1 MPALRYGGQKM
12 AATRTLSKYWML
24 TNEFVQNPYPLL
36 EHVRQESPVCELAFP
51 DGGRAWVVT
60 RYDDAKAALADP
72 RLSRDIHVQYRL
84 MSERTGR
91 PMAPPPEEAN
101 HLANQEPPRH
111 TPLRRAISF
120 AFTPRRAEALRPR
133 VEEIAGRLLDA
144 LPEDAPADLIA
155 GYADPL
161 PVITIAELM
170 GVPSD
175 SWPDFL
181 RWSAA
186 LRAHS
191 PTDSSGRLQS
201 TVRELSDFMA
211 ALIARKEREPG
222 EDLLSALIH
231 AAPERRLTPTEI
243 LSTGFALMTG
253 GNDTTASL
261 VGGVIAALLTHPAER
276 SRLLSE
282 PGRWTASMDELIRY
296 VNPITNALQRV
307 TTEPVTLGGVTIPAG
322 EVVVICVLSANR
334 DTGQFPDR
342 PGELG
347 LDRPKPAHLSFGH
360 GIHYCSGAH
369 LAKVIT
375 EVAARRLFERFPE
388 ARLAVDPARLEY
400 VQNVVVR
407 PLRALPVLLRP

>member
-1 MPALRYGGQKM
+1 MT
-12 AATRTLSKYWML
+12 ATRTLSKYWML
-24 TNEFVQNPYPLL
+24 TNEFTQNPYPVL
-36 EHVRQESPVCELAFP
+36 EHVRRESPVRELAFP
-51 DGGRAWVVT
+51 DGGRAFVVT
-60 RYDDAKAALADP
+60 RYEDAKAALADP
-72 RLSRDIHVQYRL
+72 RLSRDIHVHYRL

-91 PMAPPPEEAN
+91 AMTPPPEEAN
-101 HLANQEPPRH
+101 HLANLEPPRH

-133 VEEIAGRLLDA
+133 VEVIADTLLDA
-144 LPEDAPADLIA
+144 LPTGAEADLIE

-170 GVPSD
+170 GVPAD

-186 LRAHS
+186 LRTYS
-191 PTDSSGRLQS
+191 PTDGSGALDRNI
-201 TVRELSDFMA
+201 RELSAYMA
-211 ALIARKEREPG
+211 ELIARKEREPG

-231 AAPERRLTPTEI
+231 ADDERRLTSTEI

-261 VGGVIAALLTHPAER
+261 VGGVLAALLTHPAER
-276 SRLLSE
+276 ERLMTE
-282 PGRWTASMDELIRY
+282 PGRWTKSMDELIRY
-296 VNPITNALQRV
+296 VGPISNALQRV
-307 TTEPVTLGGVTIPAG
+307 TTEPVELGGVTIPAG
-322 EVVVICVLSANR
+322 EVVVICVMSTNR

-342 PGELG
+342 PDELD
-347 LDRPKPAHLSFGH
+347 LERPKPAHLSFGH

-375 EVAARRLFERFPE
+375 EIAARRLFERFPST
-388 ARLAVDPARLEY
+388 RLAVDPSRLEY
-400 VQNVVVR
+400 AQNVVVR
-407 PLRALPVLLRP
+407 PLKALPVLLRP

>member
-1 MPALRYGGQKM
+1 MT
-12 AATRTLSKYWML
+12 ATRTLSRFWML
-24 TNEFVQNPYPLL
+24 TNEFTQNPYPVL
-36 EHVRQESPVCELAFP
+36 EYVRRECPVRELAFP
-51 DGGRAWVVT
+51 DGGRAFVVT
-60 RYDDAKAALADP
+60 RYEDAKAALADP
-72 RLSRDIHVQYRL
+72 RLSRDIHVHYRL

-91 PMAPPPEEAN
+91 TMNPPPEEAN
-101 HLANQEPPRH
+101 HLANLEPPRH

-133 VEEIAGRLLDA
+133 VEVIADSLLDA
-144 LPEDAPADLIA
+144 LPTGAGADLVA

-175 SWPDFL
+175 RWPDFL

-186 LRAHS
+186 LRTYS
-191 PTDSSGRLQS
+191 PTDGSGALDRNI
-201 TVRELSDFMA
+201 RELSSYMSE
-211 ALIARKEREPG
+211 LIARKERERG
-222 EDLLSALIH
+222 DDLLSALIH
-231 AAPERRLTPTEI
+231 ADPERRLTSTEI

-261 VGGVIAALLTHPAER
+261 VGGVLAALLTHPAER
-276 SRLLSE
+276 ERLMSE
-282 PGRWTASMDELIRY
+282 PGRWGKSMDELIRY
-296 VNPITNALQRV
+296 VGPISNALQRV
-307 TTEPVTLGGVTIPAG
+307 TTEPVELGGVTIPAG
-322 EVVVICVLSANR
+322 EVVVICVMSTNR
-334 DTGQFPDR
+334 DTGQFPDH
-342 PGELG
+342 PGELD

-375 EVAARRLFERFPE
+375 EIAARRLFERFPD

-400 VQNVVVR
+400 QQNVVVR
-407 PLRALPVLLRP
+407 PLKALPVLLRP

>member
-1 MPALRYGGQKM
+1 MT
-12 AATRTLSKYWML
+12 ATRTLSKFWML
-24 TNEFVQNPYPLL
+24 TNEFTQNPYPVL
-36 EHVRQESPVCELAFP
+36 EYVRRECPVRELAFP
-51 DGGRAWVVT
+51 DGGRAFVVT
-60 RYDDAKAALADP
+60 RYEDAKAALADP
-72 RLSRDIHVQYRL
+72 RLSRDIHVHYRL

-91 PMAPPPEEAN
+91 TMSPPPEEAN
-101 HLANQEPPRH
+101 HLANLEPPRH

-133 VEEIAGRLLDA
+133 VEEIADGLLDA
-144 LPEDAPADLIA
+144 LPTGTGDADLIA

-170 GVPSD
+170 GVPAD
-175 SWPDFL
+175 RWPDFL

-186 LRAHS
+186 LRTYS
-191 PTDSSGRLQS
+191 PTDGSGALDRNI
-201 TVRELSDFMA
+201 RELSSYMSE
-211 ALIARKEREPG
+211 LIARKERERG
-222 EDLLSALIH
+222 DDLLSALIH
-231 AAPERRLTPTEI
+231 AAPERRLTSTEI

-261 VGGVIAALLTHPAER
+261 VGGVLAALLTHPAER
-276 SRLLSE
+276 ERLMAE
-282 PGRWTASMDELIRY
+282 PGRWGKSMDELIRY
-296 VNPITNALQRV
+296 VGPISNALQRV
-307 TTEPVTLGGVTIPAG
+307 TTEPVELGGVTIPAG
-322 EVVVICVLSANR
+322 EVVVICVMSTNR

-342 PGELG
+342 PDELD

-375 EVAARRLFERFPE
+375 EIAARRLFERFPD

-400 VQNVVVR
+400 QQNVVVR
-407 PLRALPVLLRP
+407 PLKALPVLLRP

>member
-1 MPALRYGGQKM
+1 M
-12 AATRTLSKYWML
+12 AATRTLSKFWML
-24 TNEFVQNPYPLL
+24 TNEFTQNPYPVL
-36 EHVRQESPVCELAFP
+36 EHVRRESPVRELAFP
-51 DGGRAWVVT
+51 DGSRAWVVT

-72 RLSRDIHVQYRL
+72 RLSRDIHVHYRL
-84 MSERTGR
+84 MERRTGC

-133 VEEIAGRLLDA
+133 VEEIADRLLDDLA
-144 LPEDAPADLIA
+144 GDAPADLIT

-170 GVPSD
+170 GVPAD
-175 SWPDFL
+175 RWTDFL

-186 LRAHS
+186 LRTYS
-191 PTDSSGRLQS
+191 PTDPSGRLQS
-201 TVRELSDFMA
+201 TIRELSDYMA
-211 ALIARKEREPG
+211 ELIACKEREPG

-231 AAPERRLTPTEI
+231 ADPERRLTSTEI

-261 VGGVIAALLTHPAER
+261 VGGVLAALLTHPAER
-276 SRLLSE
+276 QRLLAE

-296 VNPITNALQRV
+296 VSPISNALQRV
-307 TTEPVTLGGVTIPAG
+307 TTEPVELGGVTIPAD
-322 EVVVICVLSANR
+322 EVVVICVMSTNR
-334 DTGQFPDR
+334 DTDQFPDR
-342 PGELG
+342 PDDLD
-347 LDRPKPAHLSFGH
+347 LDRSKPAHLSFGH

-375 EVAARRLFERFPE
+375 EVSARRLFERFPE

-400 VQNVVVR
+400 EQNVVVR
-407 PLRALPVLLRP
+407 PLKALPVLMRGPGH